1 MERVAESKEKGTH
14 ERCTLQNGIW
24 RKLRNTHEGLWLDNE
39 EAEGWKA
46 ADQAK
51 EEWDAAEKEK
61 NRNRG
66 QVGEE
71 QYEIKEIPTE
81 KLKAVY
87 DETTR
92 KVREHNRQAK
102 LENPIWEIAQRTQ
115 NNDSAYEDKEL
126 RFKERDEKS
135 RRDDNRDTR
144 LVSKREKRSGARR
157 AARVHRETLQKLVE

>member
-1 MERVAESKEKGTH
+1 MLRAKRKEPMKDVHFKTEYGV
-14 ERCTLQNGIW
+14 NYV
-24 RKLRNTHEGLWLDNE
+24 NTHEALWLDNE

-87 DETTR
+87 DETRR
-92 KVREHNRQAK
+92 KVKEHNRQAK
-102 LENPIWEIAQRTQ
+102 LENPI
-115 NNDSAYEDKEL
+115 
-126 RFKERDEKS
+126 
-135 RRDDNRDTR
+135 
-144 LVSKREKRSGARR
+144 
-157 AARVHRETLQKLVE
+157 